1 MSKDIYE
8 KYVNRKKS
16 LHITMTK
23 DSHFALKMEC
33 EKRDLSMQEVLEA
46 FANKIAVEDRQ
57 ILKFLDSVKEDKI
70 LGLNKRTL
78 KKTEINNIYDILE
91 NDED

>member
-1 MSKDIYE
+1 MSKEIYG
-8 KYVNRKKS
+8 KYVNQKKS

-46 FANKIAVEDRQ
+46 FANKIALEDRQ
-57 ILKFLDSVKEDKI
+57 ILKFLDGVKEEKI

>member
-1 MSKDIYE
+1 MSSNVYE
-8 KYVNRKKS
+8 KYINQKKS
-16 LHITMTK
+16 LHISMTK
-23 DSHFALKMEC
+23 ESHFALKMEC

-78 KKTEINNIYDILE
+78 KKSEINNIYNILE